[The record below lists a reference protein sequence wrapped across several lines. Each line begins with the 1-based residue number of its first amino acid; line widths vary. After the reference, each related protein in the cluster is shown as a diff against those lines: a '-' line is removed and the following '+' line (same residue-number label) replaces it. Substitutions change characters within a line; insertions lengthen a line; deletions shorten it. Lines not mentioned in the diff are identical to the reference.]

1 MKILG
6 NGSQLAV
13 QGFGRAL
20 TSAEEKDFKQVT
32 DEAMQLLGKDDG
44 MRIFK
49 VFQTSLPSEQGQN
62 LGVGRLNSD
71 RAIDCLKFNA
81 LYTGSNIVK
90 IFPAGQI
97 PSRLRF
103 HNYFCPYERSATVV
117 GEDNINFFKLTSG
130 GYGSLLSNDDIAPLT
145 ISDSFPYVNY
155 EHELDEKTGIASFLI
170 LKAYENLQKADTPE
184 KVAIKKEFEE
194 FKASNKSNTMDRL
207 AIAPFVR
214 DIEPDLFLGIDTSKE
229 KQQKF
234 ETYKEK
240 YEKEIDV
247 FKLGKFLAL
256 KNLNEAK
263 SELNKNGLELFGDCP
278 IGFTEDE
285 VYCFPEAF
293 YPQNITP
300 GWGFRALKYPDVTKE
315 GTVANRLF
323 TEKIKWHLEAFDGIR
338 FDVGWQYFR
347 PTLNEIDEKGNS
359 TKFSIDV
366 GNQIIEYIEQTA
378 KSVKGENFDLKKLMY
393 EADAGIDD
401 FQIFDWKNGVAIPR
415 KNVEGKTLVLTDVYE
430 HAGGFGWGNPS
441 FFYRAGLKD
450 YVLGTNNHDGI
461 PLRALAE
468 CDDEFFKNQGV
479 NIEGIKENNIEALA
493 KSLGLSKS
501 FLQKPKNFIK
511 AKFAELFFAKNHFL
525 FFNDVVGNKERMDTH
540 CPEPSNYRYKVANDY
555 EIEYHTALQNKV
567 GFNLAESLRL
577 ALKSK
582 GVDKSNPMLY
592 EKIEYYSKLLY
603 SKGAKT
609 KAEAE
614 KIYSV

>member
-6 NGSQLAV
+6 NGSQWAV

-20 TSAEEKDFKQVT
+20 TSAEEKDFKQIT

-49 VFQTSLPSEQGQN
+49 VFQTSLPNEQEQN
-62 LGVGRLNSD
+62 LGVGKLNSD
-71 RAIDCLKFNA
+71 IAIDCLKFNA

-117 GEDNINFFKLTSG
+117 GEDNINLFKLTG
-130 GYGSLLSNDDIAPLT
+130 EDYGCLLSQDDILPFTLPNRL
-145 ISDSFPYVNY
+145 SYVNY
-155 EHELDEKTGIASFLI
+155 ENELDEKTGVALSLI
-170 LKAYENLQKADTPE
+170 SKAYENMQQADTIE
-184 KVAIKKEFEE
+184 RVAIKKEFEE
-194 FKASNKSNTMDRL
+194 FKASNKSDTMDRL

-214 DIEPDLFLGIDTSKE
+214 NIEPDLFLGIDTSKE

-234 ETYKEK
+234 ETYKNQ

-247 FKLGKFLAL
+247 FKFGKFLAL
-256 KNLNEAK
+256 KNLSEAK
-263 SELNKNGLELFGDCP
+263 SELNKNNLELFGDCP

-300 GWGFRALKYPDVTKE
+300 GWGFRAIKYEEITKS
-315 GTVANRLF
+315 GTIANRLF
-323 TEKIKWHLEAFDGIR
+323 TEKIKWHMEAFDGIR

-347 PTLNEIDEKGNS
+347 PCLNKIDDKGNS

-366 GNQIIEYIEQTA
+366 GNKIIEYIEQTA
-378 KSVKGENFDLKKLMY
+378 KSIKGEDFDLKKLMY

-401 FQIFDWKNGVAIPR
+401 FQIFDWENGVATPR
-415 KNVEGKTLVLTDVYE
+415 KNVDGKTLVLTDVYE
-430 HAGGFGWGNPS
+430 HAYGAGWGNPT
-441 FFYRAGLKD
+441 FFQKAGLND

-461 PLRALAE
+461 PLCALAE
-468 CDDEFFKNQGV
+468 CDDDFFKKQGV
-479 NIEGIKENNIEALA
+479 NIQEMKKNNIDALS

-501 FLQKPKNFIK
+501 FLQKPKNFIR
-511 AKFAELFFAKNHFL
+511 AKFAELFLAKNHFV

-540 CPEPSNYRYKVANDY
+540 CPEPSNYRYKVSNDY
-555 EIEYHTALQNKV
+555 EKEYHTALQNKV

-577 ALKSK
+577 AMRAK
-582 GVDKSNPMLY
+582 GVDKSNPILY
-592 EKIEYYSKLLY
+592 KKIEYYSKLLY
-603 SKGAKT
+603 EKGPKT

>member
-49 VFQTSLPSEQGQN
+49 VFQTSLPNEQGQN

-71 RAIDCLKFNA
+71 IAIDCLKFNA

-117 GEDNINFFKLTSG
+117 GEDNINLFKLTTED
-130 GYGSLLSNDDIAPLT
+130 YGCLLLQEDILPFTLQNSLS
-145 ISDSFPYVNY
+145 YVNY
-155 EHELDEKTGIASFLI
+155 ENELDEKTGVVPSLI
-170 LKAYENLQKADTPE
+170 LKAYENMLKADTP
-184 KVAIKKEFEE
+184 KKLEIISEFEQ
-194 FKASNKSNTMDRL
+194 FKKSNTSDTMDRL

-214 DIEPDLFLGIDTSKE
+214 DVEPDLFLGIDNSVE
-229 KQQKF
+229 KQQRFKA
-234 ETYKEK
+234 YKQE

-247 FKLGKFLAL
+247 FKFGKFLAL
-256 KNLNEAK
+256 KHLNEAK
-263 SELNKNGLELFGDCP
+263 VELNQSGLELFGDCP

-285 VYCFPEAF
+285 VFCFPEAF
-293 YPQNITP
+293 YPENITP
-300 GWGFRALKYPDVTKE
+300 GWGFRAIKYEDIPKE

-323 TEKIKWHLEAFDGIR
+323 TEKIKWHMEAFDGIR

-347 PTLNEIDEKGNS
+347 PCLNNIDEKGNS

-378 KSVKGENFDLKKLMY
+378 KTIKGENFDLKKLMY

-401 FQIFDWKNGVAIPR
+401 FQIFDWENGNAIPR
-415 KNVEGKTLVLTDVYE
+415 KNIVGKTLVLTDVYE
-430 HAGGFGWGNPS
+430 HAYGAGWGNPN
-441 FFYRAGLKD
+441 FFQNAGLND
-450 YVLGTNNHDGI
+450 YILGTNNHDGI

-468 CDDEFFKNQGV
+468 CDDKFFKKQGV
-479 NIEGIKENNIEALA
+479 NIEEMKKNNIDALS
-493 KSLGLSKS
+493 KTLGLKKS

-511 AKFAELFFAKNHFL
+511 AKFAELFQAKNHFL

-540 CPEPSNYRYKVANDY
+540 CPEPSNYRYKVSNDY
-555 EIEYHTALQNKV
+555 EREYHTALQNKV

-577 ALKSK
+577 AMKSK